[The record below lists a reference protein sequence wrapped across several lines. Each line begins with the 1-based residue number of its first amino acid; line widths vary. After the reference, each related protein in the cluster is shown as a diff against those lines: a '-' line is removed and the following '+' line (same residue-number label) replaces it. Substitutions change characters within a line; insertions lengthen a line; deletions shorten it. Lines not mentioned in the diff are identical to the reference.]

1 MGKFIAE
8 STFINNNITK
18 FEDRLN
24 SQYSRVLES
33 KPVYCTYYHISN
45 NETSVDSGFNDVERL
60 LGDNSPVRFHEV
72 KNFPIYGISEI
83 QLNLELEDEGINSG
97 YDGDGIILD
106 NTIKPL
112 PGDLFLINHI
122 KSKVIFIVTT
132 VEYDTIKSNNYYKI
146 GFSIKS
152 IDENDHLMDIDR
164 QTIEKYT
171 CNVKNIG
178 TDEKVIIRDDIFK
191 IIEEIRD
198 LRLDII
204 NKYKVL
210 FYNKKFNS
218 FMIRVDDILI
228 YDRCLNNFIQTNQIL
243 NDPDDYE
250 SIYLSNEDYDNT
262 FLYEYEASFFR
273 AIEKNN
279 KSIVKSEYKFM
290 TYKSVD
296 PTSMFGYYNEP
307 VRTVRFTGGFME
319 YINNSILQGISNN
332 IITEEPLFDIIIK
345 YFNKSISTPFELKL
359 EEIKD
364 YPFVSPTF
372 EAFIYVPMVL
382 FILEEW
388 RKSFIAND

>member
-319 YINNSILQGISNN
+319 YINISILQGISNN

>member
-83 QLNLELEDEGINSG
+83 QLNLELEDEGVNSG

-388 RKSFIAND
+388 RKSFIANE

>member
-388 RKSFIAND
+388 RKSFIVND